1 MYCCRSP
8 PEIISSAPSRA
19 RTLLARGPTP
29 IPIPRTGPRQQLFRL
44 FTPRRPVSLC
54 AVLLNNL
61 WQGAMSRARK
71 EESQHAL
78 LFFFLLSS
86 LTTPRRVPF
95 VSRRCSSGRM
105 VAPNPRGSCRYA
117 RTHVD
122 LSTSPVQPISN
133 SSSVTSLC
141 VLHMV
146 AQTVP
151 TSGLTSASCRT
162 EIAGR
167 MHGAQPGDAPSVM
180 ATWIQSDV
188 RPPGQAPVP
197 CRRSCLPLSLSLSL
211 RYGW

>member
-1 MYCCRSP
+1 VYCGRSP

-19 RTLLARGPTP
+19 RTLLARGPT
-29 IPIPRTGPRQQLFRL
+29 PIPRTGPRQQLFRL

-54 AVLLNNL
+54 AVLLNKSLAGINESGT
-61 WQGAMSRARK
+61 QGGEPTRPA
-71 EESQHAL
+71 
-78 LFFFLLSS
+78 FFLLSS

-141 VLHMV
+141 ALHMV

-167 MHGAQPGDAPSVM
+167 MGPNQ
-180 ATWIQSDV
+180 AT
-188 RPPGQAPVP
+188 R
-197 CRRSCLPLSLSLSL
+197 LP
-211 RYGW
+211 